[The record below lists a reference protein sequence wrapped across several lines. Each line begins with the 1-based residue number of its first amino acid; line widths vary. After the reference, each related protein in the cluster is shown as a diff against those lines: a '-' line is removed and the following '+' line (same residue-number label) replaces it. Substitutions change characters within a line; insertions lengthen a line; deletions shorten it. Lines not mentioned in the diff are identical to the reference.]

1 MSKKPFSL
9 WWTCETANLFS
20 DRAKTLRSFPALYS
34 SLADRYERAAEYL
47 MTRIYR

>member
-1 MSKKPFSL
+1 MDKPFSL
-9 WWTCETANLFS
+9 KWTVETANRFA
-20 DRAKTLRSFPALYS
+20 DRAKTIRSFPALYT